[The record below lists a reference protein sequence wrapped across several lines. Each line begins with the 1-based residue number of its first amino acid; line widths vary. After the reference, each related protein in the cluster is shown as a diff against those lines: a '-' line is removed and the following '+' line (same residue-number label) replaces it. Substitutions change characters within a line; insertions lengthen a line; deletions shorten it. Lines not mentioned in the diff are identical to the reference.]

1 MTTTEV
7 YCPYT
12 DCKYNRFNI
21 CTRDKI
27 LLKLDPTDTVCYD
40 YEERV
45 KEDEDR

>member
-1 MTTTEV
+1 MITTEV

-12 DCKYNRFNI
+12 DCKYNRFNR

-27 LLKLDPTDTVCYD
+27 LLRLDPAYPPCYE

-45 KEDEDR
+45 TEE